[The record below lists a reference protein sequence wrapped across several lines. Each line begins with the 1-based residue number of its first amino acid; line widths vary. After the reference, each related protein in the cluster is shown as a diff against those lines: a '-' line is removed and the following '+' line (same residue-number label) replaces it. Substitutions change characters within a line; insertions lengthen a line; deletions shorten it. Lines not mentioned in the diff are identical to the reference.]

1 MTILN
6 IALTIAAL
14 LLFAGG
20 VATMIL
26 AAQEYLRQRANPPR
40 HLKTTTQPALTV
52 KEAIKK

>member
-26 AAQEYLRQRANPPR
+26 AAQDYLRHRDNPPR
-40 HLKTTTQPALTV
+40 HLKTSQPAYT
-52 KEAIKK
+52 EQGA